1 MSPLAVGFAIAVL
14 AIIAAAGVGAGFVRG
29 DAMAVEAPPDPLE
42 DRRLELLRSLRDLD
56 DAHVS
61 GAIEDAR
68 YRDLRHDTEER
79 MARVLRA
86 IDGRGRRAV
95 TASAAAG
102 DIGAGAP
109 TAPRAGG
116 IVPPW
121 AVGALIVATVLA
133 VVTVSLRRSAT
144 PVATSGPA
152 TTASSD
158 DPLAFFEQR
167 VVEHPSDLAARLDL
181 AHRYLDIG
189 QLKQALAQYDAALRL
204 NPDDAEA
211 NAHLGLI
218 GYMAGRPED
227 ALASVEKAL
236 VAAPNYPE
244 ALFFEGVILLKGL
257 DRPAEAADAF
267 RAYLAA
273 APFGE
278 ERQTATQLIA
288 QAEAKAKSSEAAT
301 GGGGS

>member
-1 MSPLAVGFAIAVL
+1 VL

-29 DAMAVEAPPDPLE
+29 GAIALEAPPDPLE

-56 DAHVS
+56 DAQAS
-61 GAIEDAR
+61 GEIEDAR
-68 YRDLRHDTEER
+68 YLDLRHDTEER
-79 MARVLRA
+79 MVRVLRA

-95 TASAAAG
+95 MASAAAG
-102 DIGAGAP
+102 DIGVGAP
-109 TAPRAGG
+109 VAPRADG

-144 PVATSGPA
+144 PVATSGLA
-152 TTASSD
+152 TAASSD

-167 VVEHPSDLAARLDL
+167 VVEQPNDLAARLDL

-189 QLKQALAQYDAALRL
+189 ELKQALAQYGVALRL

-211 NAHLGLI
+211 NAHVGLI

-288 QAEAKAKSSEAAT
+288 EAEAKAQSAGAA
-301 GGGGS
+301 GAGGGS

>member
-29 DAMAVEAPPDPLE
+29 DAIALEAPPDPLE

-189 QLKQALAQYDAALRL
+189 QFRQALAQYDVALRL

-218 GYMAGRPED
+218 EYMAGRPED
-227 ALASVEKAL
+227 ALGSVEKAL

-244 ALFFEGVILLKGL
+244 ALFFRGVILLKGL
-257 DRPAEAADAF
+257 DRPAEAVDAF

-288 QAEAKAKSSEAAT
+288 EAAKSSEAAT
-301 GGGGS
+301 GGDGS